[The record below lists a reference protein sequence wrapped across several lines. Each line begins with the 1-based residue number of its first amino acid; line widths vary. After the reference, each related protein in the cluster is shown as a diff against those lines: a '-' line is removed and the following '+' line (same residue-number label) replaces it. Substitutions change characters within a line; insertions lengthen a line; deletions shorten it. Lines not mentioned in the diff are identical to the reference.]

1 MPSLTE
7 DDWDWELEIL
17 FKIRNWCQRENI
29 TIEDAFRTFDK
40 DFDGQINKSDLRTFL
55 KDILKIEEKEI
66 TEAKINRLF
75 KLMDQYKRGKITLMD
90 FRRFVE
96 EGFFYGKNK

>member
-1 MPSLTE
+1 MPRLNE

-40 DFDGQINKSDLRTFL
+40 DFDG
-55 KDILKIEEKEI
+55 
-66 TEAKINRLF
+66 
-75 KLMDQYKRGKITLMD
+75 
-90 FRRFVE
+90 
-96 EGFFYGKNK
+96 